1 MGYHEVISGMASR
14 LNPYRTT
21 QPPLPRLSRT
31 SMDGVFADGLVRLR
45 AGVAHSLCKRQGGQM
60 RRPEPPSSLARSGGP
75 SSTPG
80 GTNSSPSR
88 LALSFLGGLRC
99 DNAVGCRCGDTVGR
113 WPASHFAV
121 LSRLRCASSPADM
134 HPSDR
139 GASPFLL
146 PPSPPPS
153 LLSALA
159 AWRGVDGQIEP
170 CSVGF
175 VRPRRLSL
183 FVQDLATKVK
193 PCVSWDRTTHVML
206 VKWVAGVA
214 SFGGCSATLPYGY
227 TVRGM

>member
-1 MGYHEVISGMASR
+1 
-14 LNPYRTT
+14 
-21 QPPLPRLSRT
+21 
-31 SMDGVFADGLVRLR
+31 MDGVFADGLVRLR

-60 RRPEPPSSLARSGGP
+60 RRPEPPSSLARADRP
-75 SSTPG
+75 STTPG

-88 LALSFLGGLRC
+88 LALSFRSSLRSELRC
-99 DNAVGCRCGDTVGR
+99 GR
-113 WPASHFAV
+113 
-121 LSRLRCASSPADM
+121 SRAHA

-175 VRPRRLSL
+175 VRPRRFVS

-214 SFGGCSATLPYGY
+214 SFGGCSATLLTVTPFGASPCGY
-227 TVRGM
+227 TTRGSPFETLHLPRGSTTFGCCSSPAAPFSFSQLF